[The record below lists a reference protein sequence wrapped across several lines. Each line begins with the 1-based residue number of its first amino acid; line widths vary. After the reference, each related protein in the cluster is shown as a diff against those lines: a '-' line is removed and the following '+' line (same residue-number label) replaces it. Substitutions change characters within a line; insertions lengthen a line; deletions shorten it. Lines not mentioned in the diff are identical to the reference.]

1 MTDLRELP
9 SQPLAVEP
17 AHVGL
22 MVKASV
28 QAFGDRPATRV
39 LVGKRWVVASY
50 RELDAR
56 AMQIAAAL
64 MYSGVEKGDRVG
76 FYSRNRPEWTQV
88 DLACQFIG
96 AVSVPIYATDTVDEV
111 VYIANDC
118 GMVVAFAGRADEAE
132 RMGQASERIPSLRRV
147 ISFDSCPRTD
157 VTWLEY
163 FAPSDRPVPEQVVSR
178 INARL
183 NKASGDDLFSIIYT
197 SGTTGAPKGVKLAH
211 RAIMSELGALHRSFP
226 ISTRDHSLCFL
237 PLSHALER
245 GWTCYLWAHGC
256 MNTYV
261 VDTRKVGE
269 MMRRARPTLM
279 VAVPKLFETVLAEVH
294 KASAVTPRR
303 KRILQ
308 WAVSVGQH
316 LQFDYRQG
324 RKPLL
329 LWRAQLPLADRL
341 VLRKIREAMGGQK
354 TMLVSGGA
362 PLRRETELFF
372 GAAGLQILNGYG
384 MTEAA
389 PLISYNTH
397 TAYRVG
403 SVGRVMPGGRIKL
416 GDKHE
421 ILYQGPNVM
430 DGYWDNE
437 EATREAFLTDDEGT
451 WLRTGD
457 VGRIDRRGFLFVTDR
472 LKDIIVT
479 EGGKNISPQPIE
491 ELLQSDPM
499 FEHVVVLGDNRP
511 FLTLLVQPSM
521 ANLQKLAEALHIDYG
536 HVSELFNNQ
545 NILDEIKKSAEALTK
560 NLPKYQQFRDLRM
573 SSEGFSIA
581 NGLLTPTLKVKR
593 REVELRFRGLID
605 EMYTKIGLHHDP
617 KSASGRDPKS
627 ASGRDSRSASGR
639 DSGTASGGDRGRTH
653 GQAPRS
659 TRGGDSP
666 TAR

>member
-1 MTDLRELP
+1 
-9 SQPLAVEP
+9 
-17 AHVGL
+17 
-22 MVKASV
+22 
-28 QAFGDRPATRV
+28 
-39 LVGKRWVVASY
+39 
-50 RELDAR
+50 
-56 AMQIAAAL
+56 
-64 MYSGVEKGDRVG
+64 
-76 FYSRNRPEWTQV
+76 
-88 DLACQFIG
+88 
-96 AVSVPIYATDTVDEV
+96 
-111 VYIANDC
+111 
-118 GMVVAFAGRADEAE
+118 
-132 RMGQASERIPSLRRV
+132 
-147 ISFDSCPRTD
+147 
-157 VTWLEY
+157 
-163 FAPSDRPVPEQVVSR
+163 
-178 INARL
+178 
-183 NKASGDDLFSIIYT
+183 
-197 SGTTGAPKGVKLAH
+197 
-211 RAIMSELGALHRSFP
+211 
-226 ISTRDHSLCFL
+226 
-237 PLSHALER
+237 
-245 GWTCYLWAHGC
+245 
-256 MNTYV
+256 
-261 VDTRKVGE
+261 
-269 MMRRARPTLM
+269 
-279 VAVPKLFETVLAEVH
+279 
-294 KASAVTPRR
+294 
-303 KRILQ
+303 
-308 WAVSVGQH
+308 
-316 LQFDYRQG
+316 
-324 RKPLL
+324 
-329 LWRAQLPLADRL
+329 
-341 VLRKIREAMGGQK
+341 
-354 TMLVSGGA
+354 
-362 PLRRETELFF
+362 
-372 GAAGLQILNGYG
+372 

-397 TAYRVG
+397 SAYRVG
-403 SVGRVMPGGRIKL
+403 SMGRVMPGGRIKL

-560 NLPKYQQFRDLRM
+560 NLPKYQQVRDLRM

-593 REVELRFRGLID
+593 REVERRFRGLID

-659 TRGGDSP
+659 TRGGDAAAAGVPMRPHSG
-666 TAR
+666 

>member
-1 MTDLRELP
+1 
-9 SQPLAVEP
+9 
-17 AHVGL
+17 
-22 MVKASV
+22 
-28 QAFGDRPATRV
+28 
-39 LVGKRWVVASY
+39 
-50 RELDAR
+50 
-56 AMQIAAAL
+56 
-64 MYSGVEKGDRVG
+64 
-76 FYSRNRPEWTQV
+76 
-88 DLACQFIG
+88 
-96 AVSVPIYATDTVDEV
+96 
-111 VYIANDC
+111 
-118 GMVVAFAGRADEAE
+118 
-132 RMGQASERIPSLRRV
+132 
-147 ISFDSCPRTD
+147 
-157 VTWLEY
+157 
-163 FAPSDRPVPEQVVSR
+163 
-178 INARL
+178 
-183 NKASGDDLFSIIYT
+183 
-197 SGTTGAPKGVKLAH
+197 
-211 RAIMSELGALHRSFP
+211 
-226 ISTRDHSLCFL
+226 
-237 PLSHALER
+237 
-245 GWTCYLWAHGC
+245 
-256 MNTYV
+256 
-261 VDTRKVGE
+261 
-269 MMRRARPTLM
+269 
-279 VAVPKLFETVLAEVH
+279 
-294 KASAVTPRR
+294 
-303 KRILQ
+303 
-308 WAVSVGQH
+308 
-316 LQFDYRQG
+316 
-324 RKPLL
+324 
-329 LWRAQLPLADRL
+329 
-341 VLRKIREAMGGQK
+341 
-354 TMLVSGGA
+354 
-362 PLRRETELFF
+362 
-372 GAAGLQILNGYG
+372 
-384 MTEAA
+384 
-389 PLISYNTH
+389 
-397 TAYRVG
+397 
-403 SVGRVMPGGRIKL
+403 
-416 GDKHE
+416 
-421 ILYQGPNVM
+421 M

-560 NLPKYQQFRDLRM
+560 NLPKYQQVRDLRM

-593 REVELRFRGLID
+593 REVERRFRGLID